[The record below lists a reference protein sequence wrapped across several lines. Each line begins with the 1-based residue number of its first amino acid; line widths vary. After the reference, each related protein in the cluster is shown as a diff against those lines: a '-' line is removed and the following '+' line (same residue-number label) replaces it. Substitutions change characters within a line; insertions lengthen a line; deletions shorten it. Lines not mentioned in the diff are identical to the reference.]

1 MIRAATSSPA
11 GSTDLRETA
20 AEWLMRRQDAS
31 WSAEDERE
39 LAAWLDADPAHR
51 QAFDSASRTWQDFS
65 AVPRPVLAT
74 DATPARM
81 PSSEFKPGV
90 KPRPKLEGGG
100 FWAAL
105 TGRPAVAQM
114 AATVCLF
121 VAVGAGYGW
130 HRWQYTPGYSL
141 ALATAAGEI
150 RQLDLPDGTHVALNA
165 DSSVSVRYYPRH
177 REVVLDRGEAF
188 FQVAPDVDRPFTVD
202 TGPSRV
208 TVVGTAFDVRAASP
222 HVVVK
227 VLHGR
232 VRVTP
237 DRARADET
245 VSLGAEQGVAV
256 DPATGMHQPVV
267 AVADSVGGW
276 RNGRL
281 VFRRTPLAE
290 VAEEV
295 AQYLGKPVTFEA
307 PQLRTL
313 TVSGFAT
320 TDAPAVFLEALP
332 DLLPVRVKRGA
343 DGGYVIADR

>member
-1 MIRAATSSPA
+1 MSP
-11 GSTDLRETA
+11 
-20 AEWLMRRQDAS
+20 
-31 WSAEDERE
+31 WS
-39 LAAWLDADPAHR
+39 
-51 QAFDSASRTWQDFS
+51 
-65 AVPRPVLAT
+65 
-74 DATPARM
+74 
-81 PSSEFKPGV
+81 
-90 KPRPKLEGGG
+90 
-100 FWAAL
+100 
-105 TGRPAVAQM
+105 
-114 AATVCLF
+114 
-121 VAVGAGYGW
+121 
-130 HRWQYTPGYSL
+130 
-141 ALATAAGEI
+141 
-150 RQLDLPDGTHVALNA
+150 
-165 DSSVSVRYYPRH
+165 
-177 REVVLDRGEAF
+177 
-188 FQVAPDVDRPFTVD
+188 
-202 TGPSRV
+202 
-208 TVVGTAFDVRAASP
+208 GTAFDVRAASP

-320 TDAPAVFLEALP
+320 TDAPAAFLEALP